1 MDAPFEFLAYGFV
14 LILLIFLLLNLDRR
28 FRDYMSRALVR
39 PYNFFADIR
48 DQRII
53 PNAQTGL
60 LLIAISGSL
69 LLVVGGL
76 LYSFRNDATAK
87 FFVDHLFPWEWTQ
100 SLIWSLS
107 GDPMMLILAGTAIIA
122 GLWLV
127 VALLVRFAAMF
138 IKGRIHFSDTAN
150 TVIWS
155 ALPAVFLLPFGMI
168 ITRLDRNETLGFVAM
183 WVLVVLFGWIYY
195 RLLKG
200 VAVLFDIYPT
210 RVYLYAGIATAI
222 LLVAILFHMD
232 YYHDW
237 LEHLT
242 TFRGMLDQS

>member
-1 MDAPFEFLAYGFV
+1 MDAPFAFLGYGFL
-14 LILLIFLLLNLDRR
+14 LIILIFLLLNLDRR

-76 LYSFRNDATAK
+76 LYSFRHDVAAK
-87 FFVDHLFPWEWTQ
+87 FFVDHFFPWQWTQ
-100 SLIWSLS
+100 NLLWSLS
-107 GDPMMLILAGTAIIA
+107 SDPMLLCLAGTGIIA
-122 GLWLV
+122 GLWLL
-127 VALLVRFAAMF
+127 VALLVRFAAVF
-138 IKGRIHFSDTAN
+138 IKGRIHFTDTAN

-155 ALPAVFLLPFGMI
+155 ALPAVFLIPFGMI

-222 LLVAILFHMD
+222 LLVAILLHMD

-237 LEHLT
+237 FEHLT
-242 TFRGMLDQS
+242 TFRGMLDRY